1 VCTSPKNVQ
10 MLFWDL
16 ETKQL
21 IQDVRGISRVEKIA
35 NLEISCVSYLTLT
48 SLSEIETAEVT
59 TLWFDA
65 ETGFAPLLDAFDKA
79 TKIVSYNGICFD
91 HLVLKKHYED
101 VNRHRRHEEKVHDVF
116 DRLREATGTWF
127 KLDALLE
134 NNNLAKKEAD
144 GIQAVK
150 WFAEGKRELLQ
161 SYCESDVRALARLT
175 ALPELKL
182 PSVRGSRPGIVK
194 NWVFGVL

>member
-1 VCTSPKNVQ
+1 MNSLDSADCEVCTSPKNVQ

-101 VNRHRRHEEKVHDVF
+101 VNPMQVYTCKHSRNHHARRAC
-116 DRLREATGTWF
+116 LSLW
-127 KLDALLE
+127 
-134 NNNLAKKEAD
+134 
-144 GIQAVK
+144 Q
-150 WFAEGKRELLQ
+150 
-161 SYCESDVRALARLT
+161 
-175 ALPELKL
+175 
-182 PSVRGSRPGIVK
+182 PSSTKPH
-194 NWVFGVL
+194 